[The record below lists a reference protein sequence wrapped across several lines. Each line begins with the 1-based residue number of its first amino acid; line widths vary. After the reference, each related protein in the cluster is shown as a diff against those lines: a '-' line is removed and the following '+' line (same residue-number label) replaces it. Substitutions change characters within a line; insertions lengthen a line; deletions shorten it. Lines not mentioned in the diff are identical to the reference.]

1 MVQIYKLFILL
12 FLPIVTL
19 LVWSYTVHA
28 ADFLSDYAN
37 PLLTKGWY
45 GDEKAYK
52 FELLWDAN
60 KIIDNLKALFYP
72 GGNGA
77 DWQAIWKFIRTI
89 AMAVFFWLLV
99 WAWFQF
105 ILNADNPEWVT
116 KSLKNLLY
124 ILIGAGIFFLAY
136 WILTKLLDVWNIDG
150 LYGTDESA
158 VSKLNDLLLFV
169 LSIMKAW
176 AFFLALFLIV
186 RYGFKMVTAFGTE
199 DKIDAARQGILNVL
213 LALAFI
219 KIIDYLY
226 YIALSG
232 DFTSQ
237 AIELIVQVSKFMA
250 YIIGA
255 ALVLALIYAGYLMVT
270 SSGEDDN
277 VGKWKNI
284 VKAVFIV
291 WLLVLLF
298 LLVIHQIFKDIY
310 S

>member
-1 MVQIYKLFILL
+1 MIFVG
-12 FLPIVTL
+12 
-19 LVWSYTVHA
+19 SYTTVHG
-28 ADFLSDYAN
+28 ADFLSDYAS
-37 PLLTKGWY
+37 PLLTKWWY

-77 DWQAIWKFIRTI
+77 DGQAIWKFIRTI

-105 ILNADNPEWVT
+105 ILNADDPEGVT

-124 ILIGAGIFFLAY
+124 ILIGAGVFFLAY

-158 VSKLNDLLLFV
+158 VSKVNDLLLFV
-169 LSIMKAW
+169 LSIMKAA

-186 RYGFKMVTAFGTE
+186 WHGFKMVTAFGTE

-219 KIIDYLY
+219 KVIDYLY

-237 AIELIVQVSKFMA
+237 AIELVVQVSKFMA

-277 VGKWKNI
+277 VGKGKNI

-298 LLVIHQIFKDIY
+298 LLVVHQIFKDIY